1 MIEEWQ
7 HTEKYFKI
15 NERESQII
23 LGTLLGTS
31 SIVFPEK
38 SKNPHLLMRST
49 KKNSNWIRCKA
60 YELKRLSRPKSFI
73 EDQYSFRWNS
83 ISTELLIPYYNIFY
97 KKHRKEISFEILE
110 SLKPLSICCY
120 FLDRG
125 FINNNECGF
134 KINED
139 KKSNK
144 NILKYFSILD
154 LPLIKSNNNYIF
166 SERKNVLSFFNIIK
180 NHIPNE
186 IKKNIL
192 NHLEF

>member
-7 HTEKYFKI
+7 YTEKNLRI

-23 LGTLLGTS
+23 IGTLLGTS
-31 SIVFPEK
+31 SIIFPKK

-49 KKNSNWIRCKA
+49 KKNPTWIRCKA
-60 YELKRLSRPKSFI
+60 YELKRFSRPKSFI

-83 ISTELLIPYYNIFY
+83 ISTELLMPYYDLFY
-97 KKHRKEISFEILE
+97 KKNNKEISLQTLE
-110 SLKPLSICCY
+110 SLRPLSICCL

-125 FINNNECGF
+125 FINDFECGF
-134 KINED
+134 KMNED

-144 NILKYFSILD
+144 NILKYFCLLD
-154 LPLIKSNNNYIF
+154 LPLIESKNNYIF
-166 SERKNVLSFFNIIK
+166 SDKKNVSKFFNIIK